1 MSDQKKG
8 LLTIAFLE
16 PPGIIANMSD
26 ALAGKGVTYLDN
38 SSYIIRKEIA
48 SPLSEA
54 MWGRATRLEVDGL
67 RSLDLNRM

>member
-1 MSDQKKG
+1 
-8 LLTIAFLE
+8 
-16 PPGIIANMSD
+16 
-26 ALAGKGVTYLDN
+26 LDN